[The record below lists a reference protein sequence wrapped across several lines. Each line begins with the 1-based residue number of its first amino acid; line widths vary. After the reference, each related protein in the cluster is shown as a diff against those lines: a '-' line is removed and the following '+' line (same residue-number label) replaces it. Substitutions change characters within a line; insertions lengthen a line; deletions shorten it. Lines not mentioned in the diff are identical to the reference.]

1 MQSMN
6 DLKRRILIID
16 DNSRLHADYR
26 KILEG
31 EKSREETNEDYLGF
45 FGTAHLGADFGNSD
59 CEPLKGLIKI
69 DSAMQ
74 GEDGV
79 DMVKQA
85 REEGNPFQLAF
96 VDLRM
101 PPGWDGLKTVEEI
114 WKVDPAVQ
122 IVICSAYSDNSYTDI
137 CKRLGRSD
145 SLLILRKPFDA
156 IEVYQLAVALTEK
169 WILGKEALL
178 KREDLEKIVEQRTR
192 ELRQASLID
201 PLTKLKNRTG
211 FNIDFDNAV
220 TRSKRSGTRVTVFLV
235 DLDFFKDINDTYG
248 HPVGDALLIEVS
260 RRLTECTRETDTVAR
275 LGGDEFVVLQPDVES
290 NYQFRGLLRRLEEIQ
305 KVPWKFEQ
313 WEIGISF
320 SIGVVICP
328 DDGANTEDLLK
339 KADLALY
346 RAKKEGRGT
355 SRCYASGM
363 DEDVAHTRAVY
374 QGLQVALREQ
384 EFMLHFQ
391 PIVNA
396 CTGKLFSFEALLR
409 WVHPK
414 HGMVPPDQFIPVAE
428 ETGIIVPIGD
438 WVLESACRSALLW
451 PEDIGVAVNMSP
463 VQLREHHDVVSH
475 VTKIVELT
483 GFDPN
488 RLTIEIT
495 ETTPLL
501 QQKYTIDCLQKFQKL
516 GIKIALDD
524 FGVGHSSLS
533 YLQSFAFDKLKL
545 DRSFVSSK
553 FSSSKTRAI
562 MKLVGSLGI
571 NLNIPTTAEGVETID
586 ELKLVQQEGFTFA
599 QGYLFGRPEPHEELS
614 KYFKTNAVQLDVF
627 KSAPT
632 GVPCQILRLQLPDV
646 SNPESSHG

>member
-1 MQSMN
+1 VS
-6 DLKRRILIID
+6 
-16 DNSRLHADYR
+16 
-26 KILEG
+26 
-31 EKSREETNEDYLGF
+31 
-45 FGTAHLGADFGNSD
+45 
-59 CEPLKGLIKI
+59 
-69 DSAMQ
+69 
-74 GEDGV
+74 
-79 DMVKQA
+79 
-85 REEGNPFQLAF
+85 
-96 VDLRM
+96 
-101 PPGWDGLKTVEEI
+101 
-114 WKVDPAVQ
+114 
-122 IVICSAYSDNSYTDI
+122 
-137 CKRLGRSD
+137 
-145 SLLILRKPFDA
+145 
-156 IEVYQLAVALTEK
+156 
-169 WILGKEALL
+169 
-178 KREDLEKIVEQRTR
+178 
-192 ELRQASLID
+192 
-201 PLTKLKNRTG
+201 
-211 FNIDFDNAV
+211 
-220 TRSKRSGTRVTVFLV
+220 VFLV
-235 DLDFFKDINDTYG
+235 DLDFFKDINDSYG

-290 NYQFRGLLRRLEEIQ
+290 DCQFRGLLRRLEELQ
-305 KVPWKFEQ
+305 KAPWKFEQ

-320 SIGVVICP
+320 SIGVVTCP
-328 DDGANTEDLLK
+328 DDGRDTEGLLK

-384 EFMLHFQ
+384 EFTLHFQ

-396 CTGKLFSFEALLR
+396 CTGKLFSFEALVR
-409 WVHPK
+409 WIHPK

-463 VQLREHHDVVSH
+463 VQLREQHDVVSR
-475 VTKIVELT
+475 VTKILELT
-483 GFDPN
+483 GFDPK
-488 RLTIEIT
+488 RLAIEIT
-495 ETTPLL
+495 ETAALL

-562 MKLVGSLGI
+562 MNLVGSLGI
-571 NLNIPTTAEGVETID
+571 NLNIPTTAEGVETVD
-586 ELKLVQQEGFTFA
+586 ELKLVQKEGFTFA
-599 QGYLFGRPEPHEELS
+599 QGYLFGRPEPLEELS
-614 KYFKTNAVQLDVF
+614 KYFKTQAAYLDVF

-632 GVPCQILRLQLPDV
+632 GVPCQIPRLQIPEIN
-646 SNPESSHG
+646 NPESTHG